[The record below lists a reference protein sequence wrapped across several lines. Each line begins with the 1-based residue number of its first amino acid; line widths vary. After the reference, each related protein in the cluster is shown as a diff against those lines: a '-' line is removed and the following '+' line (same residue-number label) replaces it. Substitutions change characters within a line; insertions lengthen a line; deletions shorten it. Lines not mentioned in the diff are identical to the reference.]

1 MGDDAE
7 FTTNAHDLQ
16 EAANLQARLSAQ
28 ATHSNSATANTSKN
42 SDDAI
47 PTVSLDE
54 GAYKYVLITA
64 NKPSSKESRTFIY
77 SKRNANYHRNV
88 AEFLLPQLESAG
100 YTNIR
105 IKGGGRI
112 LRDDEDKKIHI
123 FGYSY
128 GFGQADHAVAKSV
141 VDQCVNYKEYT
152 VTW

>member
-1 MGDDAE
+1 MGDDAGY
-7 FTTNAHDLQ
+7 TTNAHDLR
-16 EAANLQARLSAQ
+16 EAANLQARLSAHQ
-28 ATHSNSATANTSKN
+28 ATSSSTANTSKN
-42 SDDAI
+42 NDDAI

-77 SKRNANYHRNV
+77 SKRNAHYHRNV

-128 GFGQADHAVAKSV
+128 GFGQADHAMAKSV

>member
-1 MGDDAE
+1 ME
-7 FTTNAHDLQ
+7 
-16 EAANLQARLSAQ
+16 
-28 ATHSNSATANTSKN
+28 
-42 SDDAI
+42 
-47 PTVSLDE
+47 
-54 GAYKYVLITA
+54 
-64 NKPSSKESRTFIY
+64 TFGCLC

-88 AEFLLPQLESAG
+88 AKFLLPQLESAG

-128 GFGQADHAVAKSV
+128 GFGQADHAMAKSV

>member
-7 FTTNAHDLQ
+7 FTTNAHDLR
-16 EAANLQARLSAQ
+16 EAANLQARLSAHQ
-28 ATHSNSATANTSKN
+28 ATSSSTANTSKN

-64 NKPSSKESRTFIY
+64 NTPSSKESRTFIY
-77 SKRNANYHRNV
+77 SKRNAHYHRNV

-100 YTNIR
+100 YTNIC